1 MSNNMQPRGI
11 WPMESIYEFQEQL
24 EGFLGVTVGADNPEE
39 IVDRM
44 AALLVFY
51 PSSAMALASAKY
63 WQAYKYR
70 NEYNA
75 AYKRSTQVDPG
86 QGKPFLTPSIL
97 KEYISSRT
105 AEEMALVTR
114 CERGNSAITH
124 TLDALR
130 SILSHLK
137 EERKIQN
144 YAGQV

>member
-1 MSNNMQPRGI
+1 MQPRGI
-11 WPMESIYEFQEQL
+11 WPMESIYNFQDQL
-24 EGFLGVTVGADNPEE
+24 ESFLGVTIGADNPEE
-39 IVDRM
+39 IADRM

-63 WQAYKYR
+63 WQAYTYR
-70 NEYNA
+70 TEYNT
-75 AYKRSTQVDPG
+75 AYKRTTQIDPG
-86 QGKPFLTPSIL
+86 EAKAFFTPSIL
-97 KEYISSRT
+97 KEYINSRT
-105 AEEMALVTR
+105 AEYMALVTR

-144 YAGQV
+144 YAGQA